1 MKLPIRIRYILIIAF
16 AVFMINTVN
25 DSLKRSDYNHCLAT
39 SKMTKQQC
47 QTITG
52 YQLNK

>member
-1 MKLPIRIRYILIIAF
+1 MKSPIKFRWILLV
-16 AVFMINTVN
+16 AVIMFTFNAVN
-25 DSLKRSDYNHCLAT
+25 NSLKRSDYNHCLIT